1 MFKHILLP
9 TDGSESSEKVI
20 KSGIKFAQETGA
32 KVTGFFAAPD
42 FPPMLYAEWGAELLA
57 QQDYDEMTKTQ
68 TREYLAVIEKEAKA
82 AGVPCECFS
91 ISSNSPY
98 TAIIKAAED
107 KKCDLIFMASHG
119 RKGIAA
125 VLLGSETIRVL
136 THSKIPVLV
145 YR

>member
-1 MFKHILLP
+1 
-9 TDGSESSEKVI
+9 
-20 KSGIKFAQETGA
+20 
-32 KVTGFFAAPD
+32 
-42 FPPMLYAEWGAELLA
+42 MLYAEWGAELLA

>member
-9 TDGSESSEKVI
+9 TDGSELSEKAV
-20 KSGIKFAQETGA
+20 KSGMQFAKEIGA

-42 FPPMLYAEWGAELLA
+42 FPPILYAEWGTEILA
-57 QQDYDEMTKTQ
+57 QQDYEEITKKQTQ
-68 TREYLAVIEKEAKA
+68 EYLAAIEKEAKQ
-82 AGVPCECFS
+82 AGVTCQCFS
-91 ISSNSPY
+91 ATSNSPY

-119 RKGIAA
+119 RRGISA
-125 VLLGSETIRVL
+125 VLLGSETTRVL